1 MIPEEILEAI
11 NDLEG
16 ALNKEEKW
24 STFKRLLLISI
35 RPELR
40 SKFSRRDEKTKLL
53 PTLND
58 FELEILNHYQLKTNK
73 VLQV

>member
-1 MIPEEILEAI
+1 MIPEEILETI

-16 ALNKEEKW
+16 ALGKEEKW

-35 RPELR
+35 RPALR

-53 PTLND
+53 PSLND
-58 FELEILNHYQLKTNK
+58 FELEILNHYQVKTNK